1 MNRAEVGGENADP
14 GNLELDWFEVQLG
27 LFRSRDMKVCPIA
40 YCVSRGADVL
50 RGYHYW
56 TCAALGVE
64 LLPRMREWTRWI
76 DVKVY

>member
-27 LFRSRDMKVCPIA
+27 LFRSRGTKVCCGRVWDSDTNA
-40 YCVSRGADVL
+40 SKGYC
-50 RGYHYW
+50 HW

-64 LLPRMREWTRWI
+64 LLS
-76 DVKVY
+76 